1 MNLGIALN
9 KFRLNPN
16 DLKSIFENLDDEKIS
31 LDEIQKIID
40 LSPNDE
46 EVIKLKEYTGDP
58 SLISL
63 GERYCYVI
71 ASFNRSKLILEAM
84 KFKKKISID
93 KKDIIYK
100 YNLVKDGLLS
110 VKESKNFEN
119 LLKFILY
126 VGNFLNS
133 DMSKG
138 NAVGV
143 NLGILDIVEDM
154 KSNVEEKYSLLEVIV
169 LNIRTKEQNLL
180 GFYKDFNDFEEILQV
195 KKMKFFCYFYFL

>member
-9 KFRLNPN
+9 KFRLSP
-16 DLKSIFENLDDEKIS
+16 DDIKSILENLDDDKMSSE
-31 LDEIQKIID
+31 EIQKIID
-40 LSPNDE
+40 LSPTDE
-46 EVIKLKEYTGDP
+46 EVIKLKEYTGDI
-58 SLISL
+58 SLITQ

-71 ASFNRSKLILEAM
+71 ANFNRSKLILDAM
-84 KFKKKISID
+84 KFKKKISVD

-100 YNLVKDGLLS
+100 YNILKDGLMS

-126 VGNFLNS
+126 VGNYLNS
-133 DMSKG
+133 DMAKG

-169 LNIRTKEQNLL
+169 LNIRTKEPNLL

-195 KKMKFFCYFYFL
+195 KNLFKSLKILFM